1 MTKFFL
7 PARVGAA
14 LIAAA
19 VALAPAG
26 QASAQAR
33 SLSLIRDAETE
44 HIIRVLS
51 TPVWQAAGLDP
62 AAVAIHIVNDSS
74 LNAFVAAGQHMFVHT
89 GLLERVANPRQLIGV
104 IAHETGHIAG
114 GHLARGEEALR
125 DAMGT
130 ALLSLLLGAAAMVA
144 GGGGG
149 GAGQA
154 VIAGGQHLAER
165 SLLQFSRT
173 QESQADQAA
182 VGYLDQVGI
191 SSRGLVE
198 FLKVLGDQ
206 EALLVSRQDPYVR
219 THPISR
225 ERIDALSAR
234 VNASPFADRP
244 ASSEQTAMLRR
255 VQGKL
260 VGFLHPLGTVLQR
273 YPESDMSAAGRYA
286 RAIAW
291 YRVPQLDRAL
301 PLMDGLISEAPRDP
315 YYLEMKA
322 QMLFENGRAREAI
335 PLLEHAVGLAP
346 QEPLL
351 RYALGQAQISTEDD
365 TLVKP
370 AISNLEV
377 AVRDDPSNAS
387 VWYQL
392 AIAYGRD
399 GNLGMAHLASAERAI
414 RVGRFVDARQQ
425 AERARQKLP
434 PGSAAALRAEDI
446 LAAAERGVQSQRR

>member
-1 MTKFFL
+1 MTKLFL
-7 PARVGAA
+7 PPRVGAA

-26 QASAQAR
+26 EASAQAR

-44 HIIRVLS
+44 HIIRVLA

-62 AAVAIHIVNDSS
+62 GAVAIHIVNDSM
-74 LNAFVAAGQHMFVHT
+74 LNAFVAGGQHIFINT
-89 GLLERVANPRQLIGV
+89 GLLERVATPRQLIGV

-114 GHLARGEEALR
+114 GHLARGEEAIR
-125 DAMGT
+125 DAMST

-144 GGGGG
+144 GGGG
-149 GAGQA
+149 AGQA
-154 VIAGGQHLAER
+154 VVAGGQQLAER
-165 SLLQFSRT
+165 SFLQFSRT

-206 EALLVSRQDPYVR
+206 EALLISRQDPYVR

-234 VNASPFADRP
+234 VNASPYADKP
-244 ASSEQTAMLRR
+244 TSPEQTAMLRR

-260 VGFLHPLGTVLQR
+260 VGFLQPLGTTLQR
-273 YPESDMSAAGRYA
+273 YPESDTSAAARYA

-301 PLMDGLISEAPRDP
+301 PLMDSLISEAPKDP

-335 PLLEHAVGLAP
+335 PLLEHAVTLAP
-346 QEPLL
+346 QQPLL

-414 RVGRFVDARQQ
+414 RLGRFADARQQ

-434 PGSAAALRAEDI
+434 PGSAAGLRAEDI
-446 LAAAERGVQSQRR
+446 LAAAERGMQSQRR

>member
-1 MTKFFL
+1 VTKLFL
-7 PARVGAA
+7 PPRVGAA
-14 LIAAA
+14 LIAVA
-19 VALAPAG
+19 VALAPACK
-26 QASAQAR
+26 ASAQAR

-44 HIIRVLS
+44 HIIRVLA
-51 TPVWQAAGLDP
+51 TPVWQAAGLSPD
-62 AAVAIHIVNDSS
+62 AVSIHIVNDPS
-74 LNAFVAAGQHMFVHT
+74 LNAFVAGGQHIFLHT
-89 GLLERVANPRQLIGV
+89 GLLERVTSPRQLIGV

-114 GHLARGEEALR
+114 GHLARGEEAIR

-130 ALLSLLLGAAAMVA
+130 ALLSILLGAAAVVA
-144 GGGGG
+144 GGGN
-149 GAGQA
+149 AGPA
-154 VIAGGQHLAER
+154 VVAGGQHLAER
-165 SLLQFSRT
+165 SYLQFSRT

-182 VGYLDQVGI
+182 ISYLDQVGM

-206 EALLVSRQDPYVR
+206 EALLISRQDPYVR

-225 ERIDALSAR
+225 ERIDALSTR
-234 VNASPFADRP
+234 VNASPNANRE
-244 ASSEQTAMLRR
+244 ASPEQVAMLRR
-255 VQGKL
+255 VQAKL
-260 VGFLHPLGTVLQR
+260 IGFLQPLGTTLQR
-273 YPESDMSAAGRYA
+273 YPESDTSAAARYA
-286 RAIAW
+286 RAIAY
-291 YRVPQLDRAL
+291 YRIPQLERAL
-301 PLMDGLISEAPRDP
+301 PLMDSLISEAPNDP

-335 PLLEHAVGLAP
+335 PLLERAVALAP
-346 QEPLL
+346 HEPLL
-351 RYALGQAQISTEDD
+351 RYALGQAQISTEDAA
-365 TLVKP
+365 LVKP

-414 RVGRFVDARQQ
+414 RVGRYVDARQQ

-434 PGSAAALRAEDI
+434 PGSAAGLRADDI
-446 LAAAERGVQSQRR
+446 IAAAERGIQAQRR